1 MINSIRSKQIIL
13 IAAIV
18 LLVGFLFTRDIKGL
32 VKPKEQTAKTP
43 AAGQMAGPGQAPAG
57 TAEINLAEV
66 SASAKNAINASLAAE
81 ITTLE
86 DGFKNAPE
94 AQKAAAA
101 KILAKKWDDLEQSVP
116 SALYLEI
123 VANKTQN
130 LDSWLS
136 AGNTFMKAF
145 DNTRDSLLQP
155 ALLQKAN
162 AAYSNAVRLD
172 STSNEA
178 KTGLGITIVNGM
190 GAPMSGIAMLLDVVK
205 KDPKNLK
212 ANMSLGTFAMKSG
225 QFDKAIIRF
234 KNIIAFKPSP
244 DAYFYLGTSY
254 ENLGKN
260 TEAIEAYEKSK
271 KLAANATLSKFIDDK
286 VTALKNKN

>member
-1 MINSIRSKQIIL
+1 MINSIRSKQAII
-13 IAAIV
+13 IGAVV
-18 LLVGFLFTRDIKGL
+18 LLVAFLFTRDIKGL
-32 VKPKEQTAKTP
+32 VKPKEQTKAAP
-43 AAGQMAGPGQAPAG
+43 AAGPMAAQAPAA
-57 TAEINLAEV
+57 AEINLQEV
-66 SASAKNAINASLAAE
+66 SSAGKNLISASLATE

-86 DGFKNAPE
+86 NAYKSASEDNKLKE
-94 AQKAAAA
+94 AKL
-101 KILAKKWDDLEQSVP
+101 LAKKWDDVEQAIP

-123 VANKTQN
+123 IAGKEQTLNN
-130 LDSWLS
+130 WLS

-162 AAYSNAVRLD
+162 AAYTNAIAIDSN
-172 STSNEA
+172 SNDA

-190 GAPMSGIAMLLDVVK
+190 GAPMSGIAMLMDVVK
-205 KDPKNLK
+205 KDPENLK

-234 KNIIAFKPSP
+234 KSIVAMKPSP
-244 DAYFYLGTSY
+244 DAYFYLATAY

-286 VTALKNKN
+286 VIALKNKN

>member
-1 MINSIRSKQIIL
+1 MINSIRSKQAIL
-13 IAAIV
+13 IGAVV
-18 LLVGFLFTRDIKGL
+18 LLIAFLFTRDITGL
-32 VKPKEQTAKTP
+32 VKPKQQTSGTP
-43 AAGQMAGPGQAPAG
+43 AGGQMAAQAPA
-57 TAEINLAEV
+57 TAEINLEEISTA
-66 SASAKNAINASLAAE
+66 AKNMIKAPLAAE

-86 DGFKNAPE
+86 TAYKSASESDKVKE
-94 AQKAAAA
+94 AKL
-101 KILAKKWDDLEQSVP
+101 LAKKWDDLEQSVP

-123 VANKTQN
+123 VANKEQTLN
-130 LDSWLS
+130 NWLA
-136 AGNTFMKAF
+136 AGDTFMKAF

-162 AAYSNAVRLD
+162 ASYSSAMKVD
-172 STSNEA
+172 SNSNDA

-190 GAPMSGIAMLLDVVK
+190 GAPMSGIAMLMDVVK

-234 KNIIAFKPSP
+234 KSIVAMKPSP

-260 TEAIEAYEKSK
+260 TEAIDAYEKSK

-286 VTALKNKN
+286 VIALKNKN